1 MKSLK
6 QNNEQI
12 IIQRINV
19 HSFLFRRLALEE
31 VVPLDIG

>member
-12 IIQRINV
+12 IIQGIDV
-19 HSFLFRRLALEE
+19 HSFLFRRLALEA
-31 VVPLDIG
+31 VFPLDIG